1 MSYGSDGPALFRR
14 TASFVHKILA
24 GEKPANIPVE
34 QATSGIKIRLAEI
47 ILKAAS
53 DGQTSYDVLFAAAS
67 SQIQNGPS
75 LFT

>member
-1 MSYGSDGPALFRR
+1 MQSFSPELITTMR
-14 TASFVHKILA
+14 TVLDDVMTH
-24 GEKPANIPVE
+24 IPVE

-53 DGQTSYDVLFAAAS
+53 EGQTNYDVLFAAAS

>member
-1 MSYGSDGPALFRR
+1 MQSFSPELITTMR
-14 TASFVHKILA
+14 TVLDDVMTH
-24 GEKPANIPVE
+24 IPVE

-53 DGQTSYDVLFAAAS
+53 DGQTCSDVLFAAAS
-67 SQIQNGPS
+67 SQIQNGSS

>member
-1 MSYGSDGPALFRR
+1 MQSFSPELITTMR
-14 TASFVHKILA
+14 TVLDDVMTH
-24 GEKPANIPVE
+24 IPVE

-47 ILKAAS
+47 ILKAAR

-67 SQIQNGPS
+67 SQIQNGSS

>member
-1 MSYGSDGPALFRR
+1 MQSFSPELITTMR
-14 TASFVHKILA
+14 TVLDDVMTH
-24 GEKPANIPVE
+24 IPVE

-67 SQIQNGPS
+67 SQIQNGSS

>member
-1 MSYGSDGPALFRR
+1 MQSFSPELITTMR
-14 TASFVHKILA
+14 TVLDDVMTH
-24 GEKPANIPVE
+24 IPVE